1 MSEVDLSPHA
11 VPSRFAS
18 GCSCWARMLDMT
30 GDRTKPAGIKEI
42 AKALGISIGTVDR
55 ALHGRPDVSLKT
67 RAKVLKMAEQLD
79 YKPNFAARSLKLNQ
93 RLRFAIH
100 LPEQISSFFDPLR
113 QGISAAAASALG
125 IPVKLDFR
133 TYPRLGQ
140 GDIQSVEADLEENFD
155 GFILAV
161 GNPTRIDP
169 LLRKLAGYNKPVVC
183 VASDAPRSPR
193 LATVAVDSLV
203 SGGIAAEL
211 LARTVP
217 HSGTVVPITGDL
229 NTQDHQEKLRGFAGT
244 LATFAPHLHLMP
256 SIESHDSPEEAYLE
270 TLALLRRIPHP
281 DGIYINT
288 ANSLPVLRALNEQG
302 LLGKIQVVTT
312 DLYPELIP
320 LIESGGV
327 LATLSQRPFTQGRLA
342 FEILLNYLVKDV
354 KPPTVT
360 RLAPHIVLRSNLSL
374 FSRQMAAQGGFT
386 SQSEDRKVY

>member
-1 MSEVDLSPHA
+1 
-11 VPSRFAS
+11 
-18 GCSCWARMLDMT
+18 MLDMT
-30 GDRTKPAGIKEI
+30 GDRYKPAGIKEI

-93 RLRFAIH
+93 RLRFAVH
-100 LPEQISSFFDPLR
+100 LPAQIASFFDPLR
-113 QGISAAAASALG
+113 EGISAAAASTLG
-125 IPVKLDFR
+125 VQVQLDYR
-133 TYPRLGQ
+133 TYPRLGE
-140 GDIQSVEADLEENFD
+140 GDIESIEADLKENYD
-155 GFILAV
+155 GFILTA
-161 GNPTRIDP
+161 GNQSRIDP
-169 LLRKLAGYNKPVVC
+169 LLRKLAECNKSVVC

-193 LATVAVDSLV
+193 LATVAIDASV

-211 LARTVP
+211 LARTIP
-217 HSGTVVPITGDL
+217 HGGTVVPITGDL
-229 NTQDHQEKLRGFAGT
+229 NTQDHVEKLRGFAGT

-256 SIESHDSPEEAYLE
+256 SIESHDSPEEAFLE
-270 TLALLRRIPHP
+270 TLALLRRKPHP

-288 ANSLPVLRALNEQG
+288 ANSLPVLRALQEQG
-302 LLGKIQVVTT
+302 LLGKVQVVTT
-312 DLYPELIP
+312 DLFPELLP

-342 FEILLNYLVKDV
+342 FEILLKYLVKGV

-374 FSRQMAAQGGFT
+374 FSQQLTTHADFT
-386 SQSEDRKVY
+386 SLSEDQHVN